1 MVAGKRANTKIV
13 SIYWACLS
21 FCSLAGFYFPG
32 KFDAFNLKLYC
43 KWIGLLCEG
52 HSLLKISFCEQ
63 TAAYT
68 CPHSC
73 LVILLYITVKL
84 YRCPPWT
91 CFMSH

>member
-1 MVAGKRANTKIV
+1 MVDGKRANTKIV

-52 HSLLKISFCEQ
+52 HLLQKYKSVNKLQLALALILVWLFCFIV
-63 TAAYT
+63 A
-68 CPHSC
+68 
-73 LVILLYITVKL
+73 VKL